1 MRAIFYPHARGNA
14 APVAFRCSATQ
25 RPRYVFS
32 FGVWLCLGSLATPAS
47 AADYRDEVGYTQL
60 QAALKAHL
68 PDGRGIGIAQVEAPV
83 KSKPEFWRYG
93 AAGTWWPD
101 PDDIEFKGK
110 QLNYGSS
117 REEGS
122 ASGHANGVARLF
134 YGGHTAMAFA
144 VSSIDLYSAT
154 DWTQSVMRTGSPL
167 FPAQMPARVVNHSW
181 VGSAGSDIYDA
192 ELLRRLDWSINTDR
206 SVHVVGVANG
216 NPSPPLLGNA
226 FNVIAVGR
234 SDGGNG
240 FGTREIDGVY
250 REGRAMPQIVAPM
263 NTTSAATPIVASAAV
278 LLINAAQR
286 WPTFSKGA
294 QRTLDGG
301 LLRDSERPEVIKAL
315 LMAGARRD
323 FPSGESRSD
332 YRANVENRTNN
343 GLDRR
348 FGAGEVNILNSF
360 AILSGGEQRSVEDT
374 GKGNTSISAYGYD
387 FDNDFGGADG
397 SNSVAN
403 YSFHVKRARTL
414 SATLT
419 WNARIATGGTSYS
432 AFDVEAQLYDLDLEL
447 YDDTEARRVAASTSW
462 ADNTENVWVTL
473 VAGHDYRLVVRKADG
488 EADFSWRYALAWR
501 IDAGD

>member
-1 MRAIFYPHARGNA
+1 MLRVFIFSGGLALSGSFA
-14 APVAFRCSATQ
+14 APVAAE
-25 RPRYVFS
+25 
-32 FGVWLCLGSLATPAS
+32 
-47 AADYRDEVGYTQL
+47 DYRDEVGYVQL
-60 QAALKAHL
+60 QAALNGRL
-68 PDGRGIGIAQVEAPV
+68 PDGHGIAVAQVEAPV
-83 KSKPEFWRYG
+83 NSKPEFWRYG

-101 PDDIEFKGK
+101 PEDIEFKGK
-110 QLNYGSS
+110 QLGYGSPHADG
-117 REEGS
+117 EP
-122 ASGHANGVARLF
+122 SGHANSVARLF
-134 YGGHTAMAFA
+134 YGGHSAMAFA
-144 VSSIDLYSAT
+144 VSAIDLYSAT
-154 DWTQSVMRTGSPL
+154 DWTQSVMRTGTPI
-167 FPAQMPARVVNHSW
+167 FPAQMSARVVNHSW
-181 VGSAGSDIYDA
+181 VGSAGSEIYDA
-192 ELLRRLDWSINTDR
+192 ELLRRLDWSVNTDR

-234 SDGGNG
+234 SDGDNG

-278 LLINAAQR
+278 LLIDAAQR
-286 WPTFSKGA
+286 WSTFSKGE
-294 QRTLDGG
+294 QRTLAGG
-301 LLRDSERPEVIKAL
+301 ILRDGERPEVIKAL

-323 FPSGESRSD
+323 FPSGEGRSD
-332 YRANVENRTNN
+332 YRTSVENRTVN

-360 AILSGGEQRSVEDT
+360 AILSGGEQRSLEDS
-374 GKGNTSISAYGYD
+374 GKSSGNITAYGYD
-387 FDNDFGGADG
+387 FDNDFGGTDG
-397 SNSVAN
+397 SNAVAN
-403 YSFHVKRARTL
+403 YPFHITRARTL
-414 SATLT
+414 SATLA

-462 ADNTENVWVTL
+462 ADNTETLWLPL

-501 IDAGD
+501 IDAGN